1 MNKRIDY
8 KLLRHGTKEFLEA
21 VDFAQEFDHEIVE
34 HPNINVLGHYRDDKL
49 IGYSDWVYIPTVYP
63 AFHPKHTRPRDV
75 YRVINDLVTFV
86 QVSGS
91 VAYVGVPTKEGRPN
105 FPNEIMTK
113 IGLTSR
119 NREIYEIKAPKE

>member
-8 KLLRHGTKEFLEA
+8 KLLRHGTNEFLEA
-21 VDFAQEFDHEIVE
+21 VDFAQEFNHEIVE
-34 HPNINVLGHYRDDKL
+34 HPNINVLGHYRDGNL

-63 AFHPKHTRPRDV
+63 AFHPKHTNPRDV

-91 VAYVGVPTKEGRPN
+91 IAYVGVPTNEGRPN
-105 FPNEIMTK
+105 FPNEVMTK
-113 IGLTSR
+113 IGLTPL
-119 NREIYEIKAPKE
+119 NREIYEIKQPKE